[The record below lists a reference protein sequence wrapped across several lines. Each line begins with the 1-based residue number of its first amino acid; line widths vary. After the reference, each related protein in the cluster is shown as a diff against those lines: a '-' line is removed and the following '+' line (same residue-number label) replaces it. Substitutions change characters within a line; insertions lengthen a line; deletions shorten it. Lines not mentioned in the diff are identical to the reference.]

1 MQCEPRCNQYYA
13 DSESYMTDI
22 LLLTCC
28 LPPCQ
33 SSIHQKMDQNAEPH
47 MEGDVRKK
55 AGGTETPKAKKGVI
69 NLASFGMQVA
79 V

>member
-1 MQCEPRCNQYYA
+1 
-13 DSESYMTDI
+13 
-22 LLLTCC
+22 
-28 LPPCQ
+28 
-33 SSIHQKMDQNAEPH
+33 MDQSAEPH